1 MIYGKKLF
9 SKLRAY
15 VKEKNEEDYDHG
27 ELSIGNP
34 MEHVRLVISKIEEK
48 IYELR
53 RNISGEN

>member
-34 MEHVRLVISKIEEK
+34 MEHVKMLKMWM
-48 IYELR
+48 
-53 RNISGEN
+53 ENGMVPGSCNE

>member
-34 MEHVRLVISKIEEK
+34 MEHVRLVISKIEE
-48 IYELR
+48 
-53 RNISGEN
+53 NM